1 MHLKYIDNILPS
13 IQEGY
18 ANGVLIQ
25 EFLSPQIRKNNN
37 YSFTIL
43 PDTYSVNIGILY
55 NMNNELKLNEIFKL
69 WIWQYAISGYDSE
82 IEIPDSAW
90 EAIQNGEDVEI
101 PDDFELQEVEPPMH
115 GGDCK

>member
-1 MHLKYIDNILPS
+1 MLYISCRLHLLFHSFRLHLKYIDNILPS

-37 YSFTIL
+37 YSFTPL

-55 NMNNELKLNEIFKL
+55 NMNNELKLNEIFK
-69 WIWQYAISGYDSE
+69 QFYS
-82 IEIPDSAW
+82 
-90 EAIQNGEDVEI
+90 
-101 PDDFELQEVEPPMH
+101 
-115 GGDCK
+115 